1 MTERAIVICD
11 YVKIEGAVT
20 EFARMRPIL
29 VANGNVW
36 EPVPRAKLRE
46 RFPTAGTLFWHH
58 PKSVRKD
65 SAWVVSFSSSTSPGS
80 SDRLDRFKVDDGQQL
95 SLFVRRGVPTD
106 EVALRRSIADSS
118 LSFRVPYP
126 GPVYVRVPSLPNRW
140 VGPFPIDPTPQPDER
155 FHINFSSTEG
165 FAEVYEIQ
173 DAYLQ
178 PIDLF
183 GQDAMTLAPGRS
195 IGSPA
200 DAFNVQSDQHLLDAS
215 WKSLRKID
223 PTVAEGLKVT
233 KSMYQKYVETLEQ
246 ASLLGQSAIYA
257 RARIRALGQLFAGAD
272 KDFADAS
279 AIAESLLGWPAVAS
293 RLDAAIER
301 RTTEMAD
308 DIRRSAEARERAG
321 NSLAELAEAAH
332 LAAKAKK
339 ERLDSQVKSLAAQV
353 QTLKKELSG
362 FEGRLD
368 ESIRAAGRTIS
379 KDPAQFLGHSI
390 LGQAIL
396 KATARNDTTSSL
408 DVPLPDPP
416 TPQMTIS
423 TPKQLG
429 MASRLHAESAGIDVN
444 AMLLAVGMLASDC
457 PVVLLGAAA
466 SATSKLLSNVLAGG
480 YYFAFPV
487 PASVFGSTDVGGIS
501 AVESVTLKPIPI
513 RFSEAMSRWVELG
526 SPLLELSG
534 ADRAPLEIVLGDL
547 ASTRCAR
554 GAAPAGPRVV
564 ATLFKGP
571 STFKMSLNLRSQL
584 AVVHC
589 NWSAAIEGEPTP
601 VPMSNTTLDIAESV
615 VLATLPE
622 SVTQICLEVGIA
634 PNLAAREIGMLAAI
648 HGDNAMA
655 IGNWASGRL
664 SGLIESTRVSALI
677 DSAAGPSISRSVFS
691 DRSVREIQAAMY
703 KE

>member
-1 MTERAIVICD
+1 VTERAIVICD

-29 VANGNVW
+29 VASGNVW
-36 EPVPRAKLRE
+36 EPVPRTKLRE
-46 RFPTAGTLFWHH
+46 RFPTAGTLFWPH

-65 SAWVVSFSSSTSPGS
+65 SAWVVSFSPSTSPGG
-80 SDRLDRFKVDDGQQL
+80 SDRLDRFKVDDGQPL

-126 GPVYVRVPSLPNRW
+126 GPVYVRVPSAPNRW

-165 FAEVYEIQ
+165 FAEVYEIS
-173 DAYLQ
+173 DAHLQ

-200 DAFNVQSDQHLLDAS
+200 DAFNVQSDEHLLDAS

-257 RARIRALGQLFAGAD
+257 RARIRALGQLFAGAE
-272 KDFADAS
+272 KDFTDTT
-279 AIAESLLGWPAVAS
+279 AIAESLLGWPTVAS
-293 RLDAAIER
+293 RLESAIER

-308 DIRRSAEARERAG
+308 EIRRSAESRERAAK
-321 NSLAELAEAAH
+321 SSAELAEAAH
-332 LAAKAKK
+332 TAAKAKK
-339 ERLDSQVKSLAAQV
+339 DRLESQVKTLGTQL
-353 QTLKKELSG
+353 QTLKKELTG
-362 FEGRLD
+362 FEDRLD
-368 ESIRAAGRTIS
+368 ESIKAAGRAIS

-396 KATARNDTTSSL
+396 RATAKGDVESAS
-408 DVPLPDPP
+408 DVPLPDRP
-416 TPQMTIS
+416 TPQMTLS

-429 MASRLHAESAGIDVN
+429 MVSKLHAESAGIDVN
-444 AMLLAVGMLASDC
+444 SVLPAAGMIACGC
-457 PVVLLGAAA
+457 PVVLMGPAA
-466 SATSKLLSNVLAGG
+466 SATARVLANILAGG
-480 YYFAFPV
+480 HRLAFPV
-487 PASVFGSTDVGGIS
+487 PASVFGTTDVGGIG
-501 AVESVTLKPIPI
+501 AVNALTLDPIPI
-513 RFSEAMSRWVELG
+513 RFAEAMSRWVDLG

-547 ASTRCAR
+547 ASTCGTR
-554 GAAPAGPRVV
+554 GRVPAGPRVV
-564 ATLFKGP
+564 ATFFKGP
-571 STFKMSLNLRSQL
+571 ATFGMSADLRAQL

-589 NWSAAIEGEPTP
+589 SWASTPELEPTAAP
-601 VPMSNTTLDIAESV
+601 TSMATLDLAESLV
-615 VLATLPE
+615 PATLPE
-622 SVTQICLEVGIA
+622 SVTQVCLEVGIA
-634 PNLAAREIGMLAAI
+634 PRLAAREIGMLAAV
-648 HGDNAMA
+648 HDDSGTA
-655 IGNWASGRL
+655 IGNWMINRL

-677 DSAAGPSISRSVFS
+677 DSACGPSILRAVFS
-691 DRSVREIQAAMY
+691 DRSVREIQAGMH